1 MKTLL
6 AEEAADEMHQQI
18 CGLPSQ
24 EEMARQLEGNSPELW
39 AKAVQELPLDVTKFS
54 LNASLDTLL
63 TNRNLHMWGKKAY
76 DTCPLCQNAKETL
89 LHVLNNCPVALELC

>member
-6 AEEAADEMHQQI
+6 AEEAADEMQQQI

-24 EEMARQLEGNSPELW
+24 GEMVRQLEGNSQELGV
-39 AKAVQELPLDVTKFS
+39 KAVQELPPEVMKFS
-54 LNASLDTLL
+54 LNASLDTLP

-76 DTCPLCQNAKETL
+76 DTCPLCQNAKQTL
-89 LHVLNNCPVALELC
+89 LHVLNN